1 MHTKQQLSF
10 LFLSQPQPAEK
21 GPSNESQIKAC
32 SAHLCELRT
41 RVENRDI
48 FLLPRRTAPTRAS
61 PNPILIRKWPHW
73 PCWQHWSNTAQPVCL
88 QENALARQT
97 DGLSL
102 SLWGDFKGSKR
113 VKGKETE
120 RGGSVRRVSMATVTS
135 PEAHARPPHWEFCLR
150 GGEGKQQVSGGQ
162 KEALC
167 EMQVTE
173 TWLSE
178 RTIGKMKLFFFL
190 PFFFF
195 FFYSPLTAIAPIPL
209 HLSVMGG
216 CWNRSALRQ
225 HAINTGR
232 LCGGD
237 LYAPVSPVIFNW
249 AITMRDRNVEEGER
263 EEIQGACSPKHHFER
278 MRVFFFF

>member
-135 PEAHARPPHWEFCLR
+135 PEARARPPHWEFCLR

-195 FFYSPLTAIAPIPL
+195 FFTLPSLPSLPSLCTSLSWAAAETDPRYVNTPLTQ
-209 HLSVMGG
+209 GG
-216 CWNRSALRQ
+216 CAEVNCTLQSAQSFL
-225 HAINTGR
+225 IELLPWGTE
-232 LCGGD
+232 
-237 LYAPVSPVIFNW
+237 
-249 AITMRDRNVEEGER
+249 T
-263 EEIQGACSPKHHFER
+263 
-278 MRVFFFF
+278 